1 MCMYK
6 LSECLRVR
14 GYLATLCIYIDVP
27 ISNRPRGLTF
37 TWWGGGGFCPWQ
49 KPTELDHSFLFCS
62 CVSFC
67 LYGPFNCISF
77 HKFSRQLSAFS
88 LCSSGLISALLVL
101 STIYLFM
108 RVSVSHDTIL
118 RDWLGLKHQPTS
130 LRTYLMEIRKNV
142 LKRDLCIHFFGT
154 LFRKKYLT
162 SWERLVCSIKYEV
175 WWGMF
180 VWSVLK
186 GSCFIYFVCVCEMCY
201 NLFNE

>member
-1 MCMYK
+1 MFLCHWR
-6 LSECLRVR
+6 SPLRVLHVVR
-14 GYLATLCIYIDVP
+14 MLGVNVFDI
-27 ISNRPRGLTF
+27 N
-37 TWWGGGGFCPWQ
+37 
-49 KPTELDHSFLFCS
+49 
-62 CVSFC
+62 
-67 LYGPFNCISF
+67 
-77 HKFSRQLSAFS
+77 QLSLPTPFASVLVSVSVFMALS
-88 LCSSGLISALLVL
+88 AVFHSKKSPDNSPLSHCFSGLISALLVL

-175 WWGMF
+175 WW
-180 VWSVLK
+180 SN
-186 GSCFIYFVCVCEMCY
+186 VCVKCFERE
-201 NLFNE
+201 L